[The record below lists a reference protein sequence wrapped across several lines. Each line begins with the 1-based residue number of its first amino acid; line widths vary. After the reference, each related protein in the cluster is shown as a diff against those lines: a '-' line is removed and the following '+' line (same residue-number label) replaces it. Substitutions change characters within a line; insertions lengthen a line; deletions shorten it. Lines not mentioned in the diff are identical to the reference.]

1 MQDWDL
7 FLWPYR
13 EAVSELKIKL
23 RALRESYL
31 IKGEHSPIEF
41 VVGRV
46 KTVDS
51 IKEKMERRVIPSD
64 VIETDMQDIAG
75 IRIMCQFVDDIYQ
88 VVELLHN
95 RHDMN
100 VIEERDYIQNAKPS
114 GYRSYHMVIEYTL
127 FLPDGPKNVIA
138 EIQIRTLA
146 MNFWATVE
154 HTLNYKYQGKYP
166 DDVSKRLKSAAEAA
180 YQLDE
185 EMSSIKDEVREA
197 QRIFTQTKGKEQ

>member
-1 MQDWDL
+1 
-7 FLWPYR
+7 
-13 EAVSELKIKL
+13 
-23 RALRESYL
+23 
-31 IKGEHSPIEF
+31 
-41 VVGRV
+41 
-46 KTVDS
+46 
-51 IKEKMERRVIPSD
+51 
-64 VIETDMQDIAG
+64 
-75 IRIMCQFVDDIYQ
+75 
-88 VVELLHN
+88 
-95 RHDMN
+95 
-100 VIEERDYIQNAKPS
+100 
-114 GYRSYHMVIEYTL
+114 YHMVIEYTL